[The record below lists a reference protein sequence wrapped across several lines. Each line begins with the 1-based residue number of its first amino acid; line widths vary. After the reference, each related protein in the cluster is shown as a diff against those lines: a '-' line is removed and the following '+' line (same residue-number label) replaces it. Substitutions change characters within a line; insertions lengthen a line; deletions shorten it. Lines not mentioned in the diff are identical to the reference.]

1 MTTQKMRISMAVLS
15 RRAME
20 ATVRCV
26 TRVRAW
32 GPSADDRGVE
42 VARDG
47 NGRALGERLVPWR
60 GRRRDEED
68 VAGDLGTVGEG
79 DGPEHTVLRT
89 HGGNL
94 VEELDVGGEAL
105 QHRKDVTRM
114 FLGRL
119 RADRSA
125 HRGTPTRGRTGSGS
139 RMFPRAQPCPGPPEP
154 RSAPRWRARRLGP
167 QASCRPRA

>member
-114 FLGRL
+114 FLAGCEQTDPRIAGLPPVAERAVDHGCSPELSHARDL
-119 RADRSA
+119 RNRVV
-125 HRGTPTRGRTGSGS
+125 
-139 RMFPRAQPCPGPPEP
+139 PPV
-154 RSAPRWRARRLGP
+154 
-167 QASCRPRA
+167 AS